1 MKNVFNCGDI
11 VTFHK
16 GNSNGM
22 SIYWW
27 CKVLDLI
34 LRSEGDKSYDSY
46 EVVTGCGD
54 LNTDI
59 LFHLKHIGISKK
71 DTNSNREIIRVDNG
85 SVFYTDK
92 SHDIYLIKTEDMEKS
107 YIETIDI
114 AKNRIE
120 FIRLNK
126 NRNEK
131 LDDILSDN

>member
-59 LFHLKHIGISKK
+59 VLGEENNNFLGKIRNLTLYPYPLGYNEIG
-71 DTNSNREIIRVDNG
+71 
-85 SVFYTDK
+85 
-92 SHDIYLIKTEDMEKS
+92 LI
-107 YIETIDI
+107 
-114 AKNRIE
+114 
-120 FIRLNK
+120 
-126 NRNEK
+126 
-131 LDDILSDN
+131 